1 MTILNVTFPL
11 ADDNIAAA
19 EAQYNAICIQFSIDT
34 DKLTKRFSKLGF
46 RAAQSR
52 AIKFYAVQ
60 PELVWAATDVRALAV
75 LCLNVSYG
83 DNVDYLAEAI
93 CRYYGDFGPVGD
105 SRGPQASDAYEP
117 STREMA
123 EYYAN
128 RAEHEARQI
137 AEMEAASDAMTAQ
150 MEAEA
155 AEEPYRD
162 PVTGLTGNNDLDYDL
177 TTVDGILHALK
188 NGCYLGG
195 PASTSAQRKNLRS
208 KLRRL
213 GYRLSEHKAPEEADA
228 ENIRQDFATDTDAD
242 EEAYQA
248 RKAAAEYATDR

>member
-34 DKLTKRFSKLGF
+34 DKLTKRFSKLGL
-46 RAAQSR
+46 AKAQKN
-52 AIKFYAVQ
+52 AVKFYAVD
-60 PELVWAATDVRALAV
+60 PTTAAVTRDVRALAV

-117 STREMA
+117 TTREMA

-128 RAEHEARQI
+128 RAELEARQI

-155 AEEPYRD
+155 AEE
-162 PVTGLTGNNDLDYDL
+162 LTGDNSVDYDL
-177 TTVDGILHALK
+177 TTIDGILHALR
-188 NGCYLGG
+188 NGRYLGG
-195 PASTSAQRKNLRS
+195 PAETKNQCKALRA

-213 GYRLSEHKAPEEADA
+213 GHKVSE
-228 ENIRQDFATDTDAD
+228 
-242 EEAYQA
+242 
-248 RKAAAEYATDR
+248 AAK